1 MIDTSLWI
9 NQSGFWQQS
18 TQVINAYATNVTNGY
33 TMGETINGQ
42 QYGSNKLF
50 STGHSLINHPNQS
63 IGYGKSVRPP
73 QRFSIDLTG
82 GGHAH
87 FVPDISQISVYGNSV
102 NEGGESST
110 VPTGVIGIGIETY
123 RLAGTQQITDAPTGN
138 DAEMEIDIWIFDASN
153 PTAYMKLE
161 NYPISTTGLGSN
173 YNPQYGTAS
182 IVWRGALGVTAWD
195 RAYLTHNTQSNA
207 WTYVGG
213 WTLGHLFNETGKIV
227 VAYRIHDV
235 VAPYSITNNVPRAGN
250 GADVLAQQGIYDN
263 TPQGTD
269 HRVDISGSV
278 RVGGSTAVSHGQD
291 VDNYAIG
298 ISGRVR
304 TQGTIVT
311 NVSHAHEVEGIR
323 GRINPTGT
331 FILEHTSPRLTIFGQ
346 LTFEASRLDTT
357 LTRNGTA
364 VSLDKDGEAV
374 GGGGFIPVIMMRP
387 RV

>member
-1 MIDTSLWI
+1 MIDTTNWI
-9 NQSGFWQQS
+9 ENNQLFAGS
-18 TQVINAYATNVTNGY
+18 TQAINAYVGNVTNGY
-33 TMGETINGQ
+33 TLSESNQQQAVNSHREWNTGIKTIN
-42 QYGSNKLF
+42 S
-50 STGHSLINHPNQS
+50 PNVS
-63 IGYGKSVRPP
+63 AGYGKSVRP
-73 QRFSIDLTG
+73 QQNFTRQLTG
-82 GGHAH
+82 GGHVH
-87 FVPDISQISVYGNSV
+87 FRPNVEGIRLYGTTTY
-102 NEGGESST
+102 EGGDIT
-110 VPTGVIGIGIETY
+110 DVPTGVIGIGIETY
-123 RLAGTQQITDAPTGN
+123 RLSSVADTTNFPTGN
-138 DAEMEIDIWIFDASN
+138 DAEMEIDVWIFDASN
-153 PTAYMKLE
+153 PDNYCKLE
-161 NYPISTTGLGSN
+161 NHPISTTGLGSN
-173 YNPQYGTAS
+173 WSANNVSQTL
-182 IVWRGALGVTAWD
+182 WRGALGNSRFD
-195 RAYLTHNTQSNA
+195 RAFLFHNTQSNA
-207 WTYVGG
+207 WTWFNN
-213 WTLGHLFNETGKIV
+213 WTLGNLWNDNGRIV

-304 TQGTIVT
+304 AQGTIVT